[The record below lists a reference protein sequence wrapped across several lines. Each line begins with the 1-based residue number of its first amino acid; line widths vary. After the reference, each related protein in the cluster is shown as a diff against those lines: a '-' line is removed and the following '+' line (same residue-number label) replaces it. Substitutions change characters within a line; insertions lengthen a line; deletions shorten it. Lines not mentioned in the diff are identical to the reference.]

1 MTLRSIAFLT
11 LFLSCGCSTYQRHDW
26 SPGKGGVRAVPGV
39 PFLAQQSR
47 DDCGPAAL
55 ASLLA
60 QKGKEIPLETITREV
75 YTPALGGS
83 LLPDMENFARLQGF
97 ATHTGRGDPELLR
110 RQIDAGRPVIIP
122 VDMGVWR
129 VGRPHYLVVFGYDE
143 TRFLVHAGAQRDLFI
158 DADELH
164 TRWEKMNSLYLY
176 LE

>member
-1 MTLRSIAFLT
+1 MTLRTIVFLT
-11 LFLSCGCSTYQRHDW
+11 LFLVCGCSTHQRHDW
-26 SPGKGGVRAVPGV
+26 SPGKGGVHAVPGV
-39 PFLAQQSR
+39 PFLAQQSN

-60 QKGKEIPLETITREV
+60 KKGMEIPLEIVTRGV

-97 ATHTGRGDPELLR
+97 ATHTGRGDLELLR
-110 RQIDAGRPVIIP
+110 RQIDTGRPVIIP

-129 VGRPHYLVVFGYDE
+129 VSRPHYLVVFGYDE
-143 TRFLVHAGAQRDLFI
+143 THFLVHAGVKGAIFI
-158 DADELH
+158 DAGELH
-164 TRWEKMNSLYLY
+164 SRWEKMNGLYLY